1 MGGTTAFEDPQREPL
16 ANDSDPNRV
25 ADIPAAAAEPQAETD
40 QKSTS
45 EQKVPKKRTK
55 TGCLTCRQRRIKCG
69 EEKPICNN
77 CIKSKREC
85 KGYIQ
90 RVIFKNP
97 IGIFGA
103 YNTNNALNAPMQ
115 PTPSGA
121 PLPTGY
127 SNHELSQLRQAGS
140 NRPLLAPRPFPLAA
154 AGQSTLN
161 ATGRAGVQETYMDT
175 LQPRPHQPQ
184 QYEAPLVSVPSGPG
198 TLGAPILPFDF
209 PQHQLGI
216 QNQDHPQHGM
226 GAATYNV
233 IPAADQRLPLQQAST
248 WSEPPVPVMNPQ
260 GTSIDPTLAFV
271 TAQIPQLYQAGP
283 ATTPAFAS
291 GTGQER
297 QSVNEHTSIPLVT
310 SSNEFTYVDDE
321 SEEYYDV
328 ESDEEMEE
336 QTSAEDFNQL
346 SLIVASA
353 NQDERQLRS
362 FTTYLNEPN
371 MLASYRPTLGSS
383 PLNNPKTARIFVH
396 FIHSTGPSLSIFER
410 HPADSAHTLGSPV
423 PAAQQGLWTHTMPLK
438 ALEHQALL
446 QAILALSSLHI
457 SYLQQA
463 PPAVSLKHYHYALKR
478 VGYAVGLPQRRKQV
492 GTLAATLLLAYYEV
506 MTAEHSKWN
515 SHVAGSAQLVR
526 EIDFAALT
534 RDIRSHRR
542 RVWAQRQRMLK
553 GQSAHADYYAF
564 NEGFLEDDP
573 FAEKESSIDEKF
585 IGSLLGR
592 AVNYDQFGQIEDG
605 RIRSHERH
613 FTRKDIET
621 YRIQCDLY
629 WWYCKQDM
637 IQSVIGGG
645 GLILP
650 FSRWGQCPPRAGMGR
665 LDAVYGSADHLWL
678 LLARLTDFGYRDK
691 KRKLHVAKTTGQDW
705 RPGPGL
711 HKFMSR
717 FAKSGG
723 NAPRGPPP
731 ESVQNRGPEPSR
743 QSPVGGPN
751 AGTGNSPPMYGM
763 VPPRGPT
770 RLPSA
775 FASTAHRSPS
785 PGQNEEGEVMSYEDA
800 ESEWEDIRAAFDTF
814 AGALGPD
821 FLPLPADTIP
831 PISTPFGPALQYR
844 THTVAVVWGFYY
856 AGRVLLHRLHPSMPP
871 AMMVAAGVAAPTT
884 ADYAQVIGKIAAG
897 IYFPQW
903 FNVEAGKLSPTLGAC
918 LIEMTVPIFF
928 AAVQFVD
935 AAQRGWTISK
945 LRDVSRLTGW
955 KSSEAIAIGCENA
968 WIVAARQGRGPPY
981 ERTQENILRKRP
993 DAGPSPDEG
1002 VHENRRA
1009 GVNIE
1014 RRFVTISKS
1023 MHVHWAMG
1031 LLSLEDDVL
1040 NLETDDRR

>member
-1 MGGTTAFEDPQREPL
+1 MGETKGLEDHHRGPW
-16 ANDSDPNRV
+16 ANDPDTNPDV
-25 ADIPAAAAEPQAETD
+25 PAAGFGAETEL
-40 QKSTS
+40 KSAS
-45 EQKVPKKRTK
+45 AQKVPKKRTK

-69 EEKPICNN
+69 EEKPVCNN

-85 KGYIQ
+85 KGYSQ

-97 IGIFGA
+97 LGIFGA
-103 YNTNNALNAPMQ
+103 YNTNQALNAPMQ
-115 PTPSGA
+115 PMPSGA
-121 PLPTGY
+121 PLPAGY
-127 SNHELSQLRQAGS
+127 YDYELSQQRQAGS

-154 AGQSTLN
+154 TGQSTLN
-161 ATGRAGVQETYMDT
+161 ASGITGVQETYMDT
-175 LQPRPHQPQ
+175 MQPRPQ
-184 QYEAPLVSVPSGPG
+184 QHEAALASIPSAPG
-198 TLGAPILPFDF
+198 IIGAPVLPSDF

-216 QNQDHPQHGM
+216 QNQGHPRHGI
-226 GAATYNV
+226 GAPIYNV
-233 IPAADQRLPLQQAST
+233 VPAADERLPPQQASA
-248 WSEPPVPVMNPQ
+248 WPEPAVPVMNPQ
-260 GTSIDPTLAFV
+260 GTSTDASLASV
-271 TAQIPQLYQAGP
+271 TSQIPQKSYQAGS
-283 ATTPAFAS
+283 ATAAAFAS
-291 GTGQER
+291 GTRQER
-297 QSVNEHTSIPLVT
+297 QPLNELTAMPLMT
-310 SSNEFTYVDDE
+310 PSNEVTYVDYE

-328 ESDEEMEE
+328 ESDEEMED
-336 QTSAEDFNQL
+336 QASVEDFNQL

-353 NQDERQLRS
+353 NRDERQLRS

-371 MLASYRPTLGSS
+371 ILASYRPTLGSS

-410 HPADSAHTLGSPV
+410 HPADSGHTLGSPV

-463 PPAVSLKHYHYALKR
+463 PPTVSLKHYHYALKR
-478 VGYAVGLPQRRKQV
+478 VGHAVGLPQRRKQV

-526 EIDFAALT
+526 EIDFATIT
-534 RDIRSHRR
+534 RDIRSYRR
-542 RVWAQRQRMLK
+542 RVWAQRQQMMK
-553 GQSAHADYYAF
+553 VQSAYADFYAF
-564 NEGFLEDDP
+564 DEGTLEDDP

-605 RIRSHERH
+605 RIRSRERH

-629 WWYCKQDM
+629 WWYCKQDV

-650 FSRWGQCPPRAGMGR
+650 FSRLGQCPPRAGMGR

-678 LLARLTDFGYRDK
+678 LLARLTDFGYRDR
-691 KRKLHVAKTTGQDW
+691 KRKLHAAKTTGQDW

-711 HKFMSR
+711 HRFMSR
-717 FAKSGG
+717 FAKGG
-723 NAPRGPPP
+723 ANIPRGPPP
-731 ESVQNRGPEPSR
+731 ESIQNRGPGPNR
-743 QSPVGGPN
+743 QSPVAGPN
-751 AGTGNSPPMYGM
+751 AGSGNSPPMYGM
-763 VPPRGPT
+763 VPPTGPT

-785 PGQNEEGEVMSYEDA
+785 PGQDEEGEVMSYDDA
-800 ESEWEDIRAAFDTF
+800 ESEWEDILAAFDTF
-814 AGALGPD
+814 ASALGPD

-844 THTVAVVWGFYY
+844 MHTVAVVWGFYY
-856 AGRVLLHRLHPSMPP
+856 AGRILLHRLHPSMPP

-918 LIEMTVPIFF
+918 LIEMTVPIFL

-945 LRDVSRLTGW
+945 LREVSRLTGW

-968 WIVAARQGRGPPY
+968 WTVAAKQGRGPPY
-981 ERTQENILRKRP
+981 QRTQENLRPRP
-993 DAGPSPDEG
+993 DADPSPEG
-1002 VHENRRA
+1002 AVYEGHHA
-1009 GVNIE
+1009 SVNKE

-1023 MHVHWAMG
+1023 MNVHWAMG

-1040 NLETDDRR
+1040 ETDDRT

>member
-1 MGGTTAFEDPQREPL
+1 MGEKTAFEGPQREPL
-16 ANDSDPNRV
+16 TNDSDANQV
-25 ADIPAAAAEPQAETD
+25 ADISAAAAEPETETGP
-40 QKSTS
+40 KSTS
-45 EQKVPKKRTK
+45 AQKVPKKRTK

-103 YNTNNALNAPMQ
+103 YNANQALNAPMQ
-115 PTPSGA
+115 PTSSGA

-127 SNHELSQLRQAGS
+127 YNQELSQLRQAGS

-154 AGQSTLN
+154 TGPSTFN
-161 ATGRAGVQETYMDT
+161 ATGSAGPQETNIDT
-175 LQPRPHQPQ
+175 LQPRPQ
-184 QYEAPLVSVPSGPG
+184 QYESARLVAVPSAPG
-198 TLGAPILPFDF
+198 TLPYGF
-209 PQHQLGI
+209 PQLQLDI
-216 QNQDHPQHGM
+216 QNHDYLRHGTS
-226 GAATYNV
+226 APTYNV
-233 IPAADQRLPLQQAST
+233 VPARDQQFPPQQASA
-248 WSEPPVPVMNPQ
+248 WPEPPVPVMNPQ
-260 GTSIDPTLAFV
+260 GTSMDPTPAFA
-271 TAQIPQLYQAGP
+271 TAPIPQKFHQAGP
-283 ATTPAFAS
+283 ATTTAFAS
-291 GTGQER
+291 GTRQE
-297 QSVNEHTSIPLVT
+297 QQPVHEPTAIPLMT
-310 SSNEFTYVDDE
+310 SSKEFIYVDDE

-371 MLASYRPTLGSS
+371 MLASYHPTLGSS

-463 PPAVSLKHYHYALKR
+463 PPTVSLKHYHYALKR
-478 VGYAVGLPQRRKQV
+478 VGHAVGLPQRRKQV

-526 EIDFAALT
+526 EIDFATLT

-542 RVWAQRQRMLK
+542 RVWAQRQRLWEA
-553 GQSAHADYYAF
+553 QSAYAAYYAF
-564 NEGFLEDDP
+564 DEEFLEDDL
-573 FAEKESSIDEKF
+573 FAEKESSIDENF

-592 AVNYDQFGQIEDG
+592 AVNFDQFGQVEDG
-605 RIRSHERH
+605 RTRQRERH

-637 IQSVIGGG
+637 IQAFIGGG

-650 FSRWGQCPPRAGMGR
+650 FSRWGQCPPRAGIGR

-678 LLARLTDFGYRDK
+678 LLARLTDFGYRDR
-691 KRKLHVAKTTGQDW
+691 KRKLHVARTTGQDW

-717 FAKSGG
+717 FAKGS
-723 NAPRGPPP
+723 ATVPRGPPP
-731 ESVQNRGPEPSR
+731 GSAQNRGPEPNR
-743 QSPVGGPN
+743 QSPVDGPS
-751 AGTGNSPPMYGM
+751 AGRENSPPMYGM

-775 FASTAHRSPS
+775 FASTAHRSLS
-785 PGQNEEGEVMSYEDA
+785 PGKDEEGDVMSYEDA

-831 PISTPFGPALQYR
+831 PIATPFGPALQYR
-844 THTVAVVWGFYY
+844 THTVAVLWGFYY
-856 AGRVLLHRLHPSMPP
+856 AGRILLHRLHPSMPP

-884 ADYAQVIGKIAAG
+884 ADYAQIIGKVAAG

-935 AAQRGWTISK
+935 AAQRSWTISK

-955 KSSEAIAIGCENA
+955 KSSEAIALGCENA
-968 WIVAARQGRGPPY
+968 WAVAAKQGRGPPY
-981 ERTQENILRKRP
+981 ERTQENLRKRP
-993 DAGPSPDEG
+993 KEDPSPNEG
-1002 VHENRRA
+1002 VSEEHHA
-1009 GVNIE
+1009 GVNTE
-1014 RRFVTISKS
+1014 RRLVTISKS

-1040 NLETDDRR
+1040 IMETDDRR

>member
-1 MGGTTAFEDPQREPL
+1 MGETTAFEAPQRQPL
-16 ANDSDPNRV
+16 ANDSDTNRV
-25 ADIPAAAAEPQAETD
+25 ADIPDAAAEPQAETD
-40 QKSTS
+40 SKSTS
-45 EQKVPKKRTK
+45 AQKVPKKRTK

-103 YNTNNALNAPMQ
+103 YNTDHALNAPMQ

-127 SNHELSQLRQAGS
+127 YNHELSQVRQAGS

-154 AGQSTLN
+154 TGQSTLN
-161 ATGRAGVQETYMDT
+161 AAGSTGVQETYVDS
-175 LQPRPHQPQ
+175 LQPRPHRPQ
-184 QYEAPLVSVPSGPG
+184 QYEAPLVSVPGGPG
-198 TLGAPILPFDF
+198 NLGAPLLPFDF
-209 PQHQLGI
+209 PQHQPGI

-226 GAATYNV
+226 GAPTYDV
-233 IPAADQRLPLQQAST
+233 VPAADQRLPPQQAST
-248 WSEPPVPVMNPQ
+248 WPEPPVPVMNPQ
-260 GTSIDPTLAFV
+260 GTSIDSTLSFV
-271 TAQIPQLYQAGP
+271 TAQIPQKLYQAGP
-283 ATTPAFAS
+283 ATTTAFAS
-291 GTGQER
+291 GTRQER
-297 QSVNEHTSIPLVT
+297 QSVNGPAIPLMT
-310 SSNEFTYVDDE
+310 SSEFTYVDDE

-328 ESDEEMEE
+328 ESDEEMED
-336 QTSAEDFNQL
+336 QISAEDFNQL

-396 FIHSTGPSLSIFER
+396 FIHSTGPSISIFER

-438 ALEHQALL
+438 ALEHHALL

-463 PPAVSLKHYHYALKR
+463 PPTVSLKHYHFALKR
-478 VGYAVGLPQRRKQV
+478 VGHAVGLPQKRKQV

-526 EIDFAALT
+526 EIDFATLT

-542 RVWAQRQRMLK
+542 RVWAQRQRAMK
-553 GQSAHADYYAF
+553 SQSAYADYYAF
-564 NEGFLEDDP
+564 DEGFLEDDP

-605 RIRSHERH
+605 RVRSRERH

-637 IQSVIGGG
+637 IQSFIGGG

-650 FSRWGQCPPRAGMGR
+650 FSRWGQCPPRAGIGR

-678 LLARLTDFGYRDK
+678 LLARLTDFGYRDR
-691 KRKLHVAKTTGQDW
+691 KRKLHAAKTTGQNW
-705 RPGPGL
+705 TPGPGL

-717 FAKSGG
+717 FAKGG
-723 NAPRGPPP
+723 ANVPRGPPP
-731 ESVQNRGPEPSR
+731 ESVQNRGPEPNR

-751 AGTGNSPPMYGM
+751 AGRGNSPPMYGM

-844 THTVAVVWGFYY
+844 THTVAAVWGFYY

-955 KSSEAIAIGCENA
+955 KSSEAMAIGCENA
-968 WIVAARQGRGPPY
+968 WTVAAKQGRGPPY
-981 ERTQENILRKRP
+981 ERTQENLRKRP
-993 DAGPSPDEG
+993 DADPSPKE
-1002 VHENRRA
+1002 VVNEERHT
-1009 GVNIE
+1009 GVNTE